1 MREHELELPS
11 LPVLENGVKEFDIV
25 LSVHQKQQF
34 LTFYELL
41 LQWNTVMNL
50 TAITN
55 FDEVCR
61 KHFLDSISLC
71 RAICAV
77 FKRSDSAI
85 GFEGYR
91 SNSWKSRRF
100 CQAWPA

>member
-41 LQWNTVMNL
+41 LQWNAVMNL

-71 RAICAV
+71 RAISC
-77 FKRSDSAI
+77 
-85 GFEGYR
+85 
-91 SNSWKSRRF
+91 NF
-100 CQAWPA
+100 CIHTFV